1 MGSNNLVLH
10 ECQSQSNFSN
20 GQNKILL
27 SLLLLLLLQKL
38 KKPSNRAKG
47 NVQGII
53 WKINV
58 TNFWCVIHE
67 LSDFVTSIVLR
78 DQSGMH
84 VNVNLISFVK
94 W

>member
-1 MGSNNLVLH
+1 MGSNHLVLH

-27 SLLLLLLLQKL
+27 SLLLLLQKL

-53 WKINV
+53 WKINA

-67 LSDFVTSIVLR
+67 LSDFVTSIMLR